1 MSTELKTLQG
11 RVVYTDPVPGQRKI
25 TIEPAFTATFRT
37 TTDLRKEVIKWA
49 VGQWKSAAGL
59 HVEVRKPSPAKP
71 SWTAEVLRG
80 GHVLAKVVFHP
91 PKPDTTPSQ
100 EAIL

>member
-1 MSTELKTLQG
+1 MGAELKTLQG
-11 RVVYTDPVPGQRKI
+11 RVVFTDPVPGQRKI

-37 TTDLRKEVIKWA
+37 ATDLKKEVSKWA
-49 VGQWKSAAGL
+49 VGQWKSARGL
-59 HVEVRKPSPAKP
+59 NIEVRKPSPQTP
-71 SWTAEVLRG
+71 DWTAEVLRA

-91 PKPDTTPSQ
+91 PKRDTAPSQ